1 MHSLFLFD
9 RLVFPKIIVSWSKD
23 LCYDVTI
30 QGAEKKPRSGDFAK
44 VVLNSL

>member
-30 QGAEKKPRSGDFAK
+30 QGAEKKPRRGDFANA
-44 VVLNSL
+44 VLNSL